1 MKRKI
6 FIFIGLFAILLSAFS
21 IPVNAQSN
29 TAFYTNANGAT
40 LTEEQYNYLI
50 DFFSETTL
58 YTMTAE
64 QLNFVKNETNLTKTT
79 ETKYIKTDEF
89 YDRTGNL
96 IERVETEL
104 SEEEALNYEE
114 EPTTYAW
121 NVTHTTSM
129 KRLYMQVVSGSA
141 STKIVTLTNTWLS
154 LPSVRSFDVIAL
166 RPETNSMTINVNSG
180 LISGYQKWD
189 GNVINYNS
197 GSDNTKISSS
207 FTGKG
212 GIGISMNIVDDVSS
226 TLENSMTVYFLCGAS
241 TFKIAGTYQHAT
253 STVTLA
259 QSQNYSFSSSGLG
272 EVLDFA
278 SSVESKYDN
287 MRGVK
292 LTYNYADE
300 LYG

>member
-1 MKRKI
+1 MNQEKIGKLIAKLRKEKK
-6 FIFIGLFAILLSAFS
+6 
-21 IPVNAQSN
+21 
-29 TAFYTNANGAT
+29 
-40 LTEEQYNYLI
+40 LTQ
-50 DFFSETTL
+50 
-58 YTMTAE
+58 E

-129 KRLYMQVVSGSA
+129 KKLYMQVVSGSA

-166 RPETNSMTINVNSG
+166 RPETNSMTINVNSSS
-180 LISGYQKWD
+180 ISGYQKWD
-189 GNVINYNS
+189 GNIINYNS

-207 FTGKG
+207 FTGRG

-241 TFKIAGTYQHAT
+241 TFTIAGTYQHAT

-259 QSQNYSFSSSGLG
+259 QSKNYSFSSSGLG

>member
-129 KRLYMQVVSGSA
+129 KRLYMQVVSSSA

>member
-114 EPTTYAW
+114 E
-121 NVTHTTSM
+121 
-129 KRLYMQVVSGSA
+129 
-141 STKIVTLTNTWLS
+141 
-154 LPSVRSFDVIAL
+154 
-166 RPETNSMTINVNSG
+166 
-180 LISGYQKWD
+180 
-189 GNVINYNS
+189 
-197 GSDNTKISSS
+197 
-207 FTGKG
+207 
-212 GIGISMNIVDDVSS
+212 
-226 TLENSMTVYFLCGAS
+226 
-241 TFKIAGTYQHAT
+241 
-253 STVTLA
+253 
-259 QSQNYSFSSSGLG
+259 
-272 EVLDFA
+272 
-278 SSVESKYDN
+278 
-287 MRGVK
+287 
-292 LTYNYADE
+292 
-300 LYG
+300 